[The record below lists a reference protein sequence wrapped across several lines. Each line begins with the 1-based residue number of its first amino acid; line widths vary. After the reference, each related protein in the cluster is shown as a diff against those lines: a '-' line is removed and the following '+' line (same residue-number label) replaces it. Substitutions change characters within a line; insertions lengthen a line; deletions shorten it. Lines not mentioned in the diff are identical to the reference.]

1 MSGSVL
7 KPGSTVELTPP
18 GVSYLPDRTYKL
30 RVPTVLEAVEFEE
43 RVETDGARQRFPLD
57 VARTFHSEMRK
68 LVQASGDPDAD
79 APLLAD
85 VAAWVQ
91 RLEEAAREVGR
102 SNTPETAARFFET
115 ARLPEDF
122 LPYEQELHEHSRTW
136 RKLQAAQRTY
146 RRRRGITA
154 CHACLVGWEGDGE
167 DDLPPFERDGD
178 EVPDEILRHIH
189 PEHLEAIADKVDE
202 LIRPTAARLK
212 NSPSAS
218 SGTSNGTASTPTSRK
233 RPRPNG
239 HSGETAGSSPGPAGQ
254 SSESTQAT
262 S

>member
-1 MSGSVL
+1 VSGSVL
-7 KPGSTVELTPP
+7 KPGSTVELTPAS
-18 GVSYLPDRTYKL
+18 VSYLPTRTYKL

-57 VARTFHSEMRK
+57 VARTFNSEMRK
-68 LVQASGDPDAD
+68 LVQASGDPEAD
-79 APLLAD
+79 AALLAEI
-85 VAAWVQ
+85 AAWVQ
-91 RLEEAAREVGR
+91 RLEDAAREVGK
-102 SNTPETAARFFET
+102 SNTPETAAKFFEV

-154 CHACLVGWEGDGE
+154 CHSCLVGWTGDGE
-167 DDLPPFERDGD
+167 DDLPPFDRDDD
-178 EVPDEILRHIH
+178 EVPDELLRYVH

-212 NSPSAS
+212 NLPSAS
-218 SGTSNGTASTPTSRK
+218 SSTSSETPSTPTSPKK
-233 RPRPNG
+233 RRPNG
-239 HSGETAGSSPGPAGQ
+239 HSGETVGSSPGQDGRN
-254 SSESTQAT
+254 SESIPAT